1 MKILF
6 KENYIM
12 EIKDWKRQQNR
23 QEMEQES
30 NS

>member
-6 KENYIM
+6 KENYMM